1 MEYRTGRVSG
11 ILYAIDKTTTHKMT
25 MKKMTTMP
33 QKNNRVET
41 EHTVYPAAPLWRR
54 IAALFYDTL
63 LVSAIVLVTTGLYHG
78 IINNWLLGYREAP
91 VGFNPWLSSLIMV
104 IVFFFFAHCWGR
116 NGQTLGMQAWRLRIQ
131 STATQSTKSARST
144 KIKNGSV
151 QQITL
156 VQSLLRFMIAI
167 PALALGGL
175 GLLWMVIDKKKR
187 SWHDHYSHTEIVL
200 LPKQHR

>member
-1 MEYRTGRVSG
+1 
-11 ILYAIDKTTTHKMT
+11 MT
-25 MKKMTTMP
+25 MKKKTTVP
-33 QKNNRVET
+33 QKNNRVEN
-41 EHTVYPAAPLWRR
+41 EHPVFPAAPLWRR

-78 IINNWLLGYREAP
+78 IINNWLLGYEEAP
-91 VGFNPWLSSLIMV
+91 VGFNPWLSSLIMM

-116 NGQTLGMQAWRLRIQ
+116 KGQTLGMQAWRLRIQ
-131 STATQSTKSARST
+131 STATEST
-144 KIKNGSV
+144 KIKNSSV

>member
-1 MEYRTGRVSG
+1 MEYRTDRVSG
-11 ILYAIDKTTTHKMT
+11 ILYAINKTTTHKMT
-25 MKKMTTMP
+25 MKKMTAVP

-41 EHTVYPAAPLWRR
+41 EPPVFPAAPLWRR

-63 LVSAIVLVTTGLYHG
+63 LVFAIILVTTGLYHG
-78 IINNWLLGYREAP
+78 IINNWLLGYEEAP

-116 NGQTLGMQAWRLRIQ
+116 KGQTLGMQAWRLRIQ
-131 STATQSTKSARST
+131 STATESTKST
-144 KIKNGSV
+144 KIKNGSER
-151 QQITL
+151 QITL

>member
-1 MEYRTGRVSG
+1 
-11 ILYAIDKTTTHKMT
+11 MT
-25 MKKMTTMP
+25 MKKKTAVP
-33 QKNNRVET
+33 QKNNRMET
-41 EHTVYPAAPLWRR
+41 EPPVFPAAPLWRR

-63 LVSAIVLVTTGLYHG
+63 LVSAIILVTTGLYHG
-78 IINNWLLGYREAP
+78 IINNWLLGYEEAP

-131 STATQSTKSARST
+131 STATESTKSA
-144 KIKNGSV
+144 KVKNSSGR
-151 QQITL
+151 QITL